1 MSEEHLSEAEKNLFQ
16 ALENEKNPPKHIEK
30 NIITQLEQEGLIK
43 KTITMNNYVKWAA
56 SLAASVLLFMGGMYY
71 EKSNTQQ
78 LNANA
83 MVEIEPTK
91 GYILILHEDSNFE
104 PGDPMAM
111 FEEYKSWM
119 DNTFSRGLKITGQE
133 LKQEATL
140 VKGET
145 QEVFPEDAETKT
157 TGYFLVE
164 ANSYQ
169 EAVAVA
175 QENPHIKYGG
185 SIEVKPFMVR

>member
-1 MSEEHLSEAEKNLFQ
+1 MSEEHLSEAEKKLFE
-16 ALENEKNPPKHIEK
+16 ALEKEKAPPKHIEK
-30 NIITQLEQEGLIK
+30 NIITQLEQEDLIK
-43 KTITMNNYVKWAA
+43 KAITMSNYMKWAA

-71 EKSNTQQ
+71 ERANSENINTS
-78 LNANA
+78 A
-83 MVEIEPTK
+83 MIEIEPTK
-91 GYILILHEDSNFE
+91 GYILLLHEDANFA

-119 DNTFSRGLKITGQE
+119 ENTFNRGVKITGQE

-140 VKGET
+140 VKSGTEET
-145 QEVFPEDAETKT
+145 FPEDAETKT

-164 ANSYQ
+164 AGSLK

-175 QENPHIKYGG
+175 KENPHVKYGG
-185 SIEVKPFMVR
+185 SVEVKPFMVR